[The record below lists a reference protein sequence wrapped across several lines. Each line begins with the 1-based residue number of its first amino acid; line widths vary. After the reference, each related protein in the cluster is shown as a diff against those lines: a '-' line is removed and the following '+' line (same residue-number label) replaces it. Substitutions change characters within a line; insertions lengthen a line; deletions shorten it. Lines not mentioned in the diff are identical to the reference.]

1 MRSFGGDEDHP
12 TIVHFGHIFRL
23 LSVYTPLKMATRGN
37 CTGDADP
44 VCVTMES
51 SLSSKRL
58 EVLQQKK
65 DRED

>member
-23 LSVYTPLKMATRGN
+23 LSVYAPLKMVKRGN

-44 VCVTMES
+44 VCVTMER